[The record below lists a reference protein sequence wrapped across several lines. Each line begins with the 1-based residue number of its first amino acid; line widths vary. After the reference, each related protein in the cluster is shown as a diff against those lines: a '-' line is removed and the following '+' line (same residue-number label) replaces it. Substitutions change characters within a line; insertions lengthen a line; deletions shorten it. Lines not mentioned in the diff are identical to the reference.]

1 MCVPPLYSF
10 STPKSPKKRKREKR
24 DDDLILKLF
33 KTLQSLSSLH
43 RRVDTGRREGKSNNE
58 EKEGALG

>member
-1 MCVPPLYSF
+1 MCLLYTVSQPLSRQ
-10 STPKSPKKRKREKR
+10 KKRKREKR